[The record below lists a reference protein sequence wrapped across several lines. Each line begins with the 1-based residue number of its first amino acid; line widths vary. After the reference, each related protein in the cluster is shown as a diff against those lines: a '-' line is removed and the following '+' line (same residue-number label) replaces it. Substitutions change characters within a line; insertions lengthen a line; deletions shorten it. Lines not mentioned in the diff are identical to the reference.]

1 MVPVLA
7 AAIAIWLV
15 GALLRV
21 PRRLRWALIALLYAA
36 VLGAQVLLPPD
47 APLRL
52 ATGGRAE
59 PWLALGLAAAVLLA
73 YRAVLARLGARA
85 AAAPHPP
92 GRGGGGRPPPP
103 PPPPPRPPPPPP
115 PPPPFRPAELERY
128 ARHIVLREIG
138 GTGQKRLK
146 SARVLVIGAGGLG
159 SPALLYLAA
168 AGVGTLGVIDDDA
181 VEGSNLQRQI
191 IHTDDRIGMPKVHSA
206 ATAVAALNPFVT
218 LRPYHRRLTDALAPT
233 LFADYDLILDGSDNF
248 ETRHRVNRAAVATG
262 TPLIAAAI
270 AQWEGQIGL
279 YHPAAGGPCLAC
291 VFPVV
296 PAAGLAPACAEAG
309 VIAPLPG
316 VLGAMMA
323 LEAVKHLTGAGTG
336 LAGRLLLYD
345 GLHAE
350 VRTIAVRRDP
360 ACPVCGPR
368 PGAPDAPAAPS
379 SS

>member
-85 AAAPHPP
+85 AAAPDPA
-92 GRGGGGRPPPP
+92 GTPPPA
-103 PPPPPRPPPPPP
+103 
-115 PPPPFRPAELERY
+115 PFRPAELERY